1 MTKTLFLQQQM
12 IAFSTLAILTIIGIF
27 TDKVPIQVN
36 ITLHSILII
45 AIGSYK
51 SLEEMIK

>member
-1 MTKTLFLQQQM
+1 M